1 MTRIVIRYFEG
12 CPHWRLA
19 DARVREAL
27 RAVGLNATVEH
38 DPVETHEDA
47 VRTGFRG
54 SPTILVDGADPW
66 ADGEAPAGLSCRIY
80 RTEEGPQGAP
90 TVRELGAVLSRR
102 P

>member
-1 MTRIVIRYFEG
+1 MTRITIRYFEG

-19 DARVREAL
+19 DARVRQAL
-27 RAVGLNATVEH
+27 RAVGLNATVEY
-38 DPVETHEDA
+38 DRVETHEDA

-66 ADGEAPAGLSCRIY
+66 ADGEAPVGLSCRIY

-90 TVRELGAVLSRR
+90 TVRDLEAVLSRR